1 MNHNQNGIKDD
12 IDMDENANLPDDK
25 IKFDDV
31 GEEDDDDEDEYSENS
46 EEPEDFNGYH
56 RWIW

>member
-12 IDMDENANLPDDK
+12 IDMDENANLPDNK

-46 EEPEDFNGYH
+46 EEPEDFNGFH
-56 RWIW
+56 R